1 MKRLGLQGVSRVLLL
16 SWITC
21 SPSLRSA
28 ECGDPVKFKA
38 AAVARRLETITA
50 LQSRF
55 APRRAEQKG
64 PSALRSISVSQ
75 QPLSRP
81 RSVTRTLPQ
90 HHCSTGHFREREKT
104 WNMGL
109 CTQQHRP
116 STNSSSQLWSTI
128 TKVCLELIFRVA

>member
-90 HHCSTGHFREREKT
+90 HHCSTGHFRERERRPGT
-104 WNMGL
+104 WAYVHNNTDL
-109 CTQQHRP
+109 QQIHHHNSGAP
-116 STNSSSQLWSTI
+116 SPSVWN
-128 TKVCLELIFRVA
+128 